1 MNYNKIILKKS
12 LENSIFFLII
22 INLGNFLNFV
32 SQFFLNRNLDFNSFG
47 IYAVALN
54 ILSIFTAI
62 NIIIPIVIRNYFS
75 LEKKLNLD
83 KVRLLKKILI
93 YSVIYWILAC
103 IIILFFKN
111 NFLNVL
117 NISDD
122 RIVIFFIAS
131 IFSLNLLNILYG
143 IYISIDE
150 LKLGAI
156 LNSLNPIIRFCLI
169 IGFFYLI
176 TNEVIALLFT
186 TFYASIF
193 VVIISLVRL
202 LVKNKKFLKK
212 LFFVKIKS
220 LHIPLFFNF
229 FGYIIIFSLI
239 YNIDNIIVRYLYND
253 QLSAEYISMNL
264 ISKTIY
270 FFVICLAPLVF
281 SDLKKYESKIPL
293 YFSIF
298 LILIIGFI
306 FFSIIGLYHKEI
318 SYLFFGPRYQNNTEI
333 MIQLC
338 LANMCFALLYFL
350 ILNKIVEKNYL
361 NLAILSIVGLIYI
374 FLLISIDQNLKL
386 LSYIVLWSSIVF
398 TIVMSI
404 DFKKS
409 KKYFN
414 K

>member
-93 YSVIYWILAC
+93 YSIIYWILAS

-193 VVIISLVRL
+193 VVIISLVIL
-202 LVKNKKFLKK
+202 LVKNKKLLKK
-212 LFFVKIKS
+212 LFFVKIKN

>member
-93 YSVIYWILAC
+93 YSIIYWILAC

-212 LFFVKIKS
+212 LFFVKIKN

-229 FGYIIIFSLI
+229 FSYIIIFSLI

>member
-1 MNYNKIILKKS
+1 ML
-12 LENSIFFLII
+12 
-22 INLGNFLNFV
+22 
-32 SQFFLNRNLDFNSFG
+32 SF
-47 IYAVALN
+47 N

-93 YSVIYWILAC
+93 YSIIYWILAC

-111 NFLNVL
+111 NFFNVL

-212 LFFVKIKS
+212 IFFVNIKS

-306 FFSIIGLYHKEI
+306 FFSIIGLYHKK
-318 SYLFFGPRYQNNTEI
+318 YLT
-333 MIQLC
+333 
-338 LANMCFALLYFL
+338 YF
-350 ILNKIVEKNYL
+350 
-361 NLAILSIVGLIYI
+361 
-374 FLLISIDQNLKL
+374 
-386 LSYIVLWSSIVF
+386 W
-398 TIVMSI
+398 T
-404 DFKKS
+404 
-409 KKYFN
+409 
-414 K
+414 

>member
-93 YSVIYWILAC
+93 YSIIYWILAC

>member
-122 RIVIFFIAS
+122 RIIIFFIAS

>member
-1 MNYNKIILKKS
+1 M
-12 LENSIFFLII
+12 
-22 INLGNFLNFV
+22 
-32 SQFFLNRNLDFNSFG
+32 
-47 IYAVALN
+47 
-54 ILSIFTAI
+54 
-62 NIIIPIVIRNYFS
+62 
-75 LEKKLNLD
+75 
-83 KVRLLKKILI
+83 
-93 YSVIYWILAC
+93 
-103 IIILFFKN
+103 
-111 NFLNVL
+111 
-117 NISDD
+117 
-122 RIVIFFIAS
+122 
-131 IFSLNLLNILYG
+131 
-143 IYISIDE
+143 
-150 LKLGAI
+150 
-156 LNSLNPIIRFCLI
+156 
-169 IGFFYLI
+169 
-176 TNEVIALLFT
+176 
-186 TFYASIF
+186 
-193 VVIISLVRL
+193 
-202 LVKNKKFLKK
+202 
-212 LFFVKIKS
+212 KIKS